1 MKKSVKIWIILGII
15 AVLIIAAVLYFFVF
29 SKGSGFNI
37 PGMDYSAGTNVGD
50 NLEKATDVNVFDKLN
65 PFR

>member
-37 PGMDYSAGTNVGD
+37 PNIDYSAGASVGD